1 MIRGPALW
9 SVCFGLVLAAC
20 AESEAPRAP
29 AGPQCTGELSAASD
43 PLAQAD
49 AFVVLPDTQFYAC
62 AYPDI
67 FLSQTRWLVEQR
79 AAQNIGLVLHT
90 GDIVDQNIATQ
101 WQVAATALH
110 ALDGV
115 VPYLLTPGNHDIDL
129 ARSTMLDR
137 YFALSDLASA
147 GGAEIC
153 ARNGGSLNN
162 TYAIARLRGEPWLFV
177 GLEFAPRDASVEWA
191 SELIRAHPDKPVV
204 LFTHAYLYSDGRRYD
219 RSIIPTQLF
228 HPDTYGLPVAE
239 GINDG
244 QDIWERL
251 VEPNENVRLVLS
263 GHVIPDGVG
272 RDGVGRASSLRA
284 SGSVVHEVLANF
296 QTCDRCPCAEVQG
309 GGGFLR
315 MFRLDQAGQ
324 LQVTTYSPHQQRFL
338 TDPEN
343 EFVLSGR

>member
-1 MIRGPALW
+1 M
-9 SVCFGLVLAAC
+9 LAAC
-20 AESEAPRAP
+20 AEAAGSRAP
-29 AGPQCTGELSAASD
+29 AGPQCTGELSD
-43 PLAQAD
+43 PTDPIAQAD

-79 AAQNIGLVLHT
+79 AAQNIGVVVHT
-90 GDIVDQNIATQ
+90 GDVVDQDIPTEWQIA
-101 WQVAATALH
+101 ANALH

-115 VPYLLTPGNHDIDL
+115 VPYLLIPGNHDIDL
-129 ARSTMLDR
+129 ARSTMLDD
-137 YFALSDLASA
+137 YFTLGDFASA
-147 GGAEIC
+147 GGAQLC
-153 ARNGGSLNN
+153 AGEAGSLNN
-162 TYAIARLRGEPWLFV
+162 SYAIVRLRGQPWLFV

-191 SELIRAHPDKPVV
+191 GEVIRAHPEMPVV
-204 LFTHAYLYSDGRRYD
+204 LFTHAYLNGDGRRYD

-228 HPDTYGLPVAE
+228 HPDTYGLPVDE

-244 QDIWERL
+244 QDIWERV

-263 GHVIPDGVG
+263 GHVLPDGVS
-272 RDGVGRASSLRA
+272 RASSLRA

-296 QTCDRCPCAEVQG
+296 QTCDLCPCAEVQG

-315 MFRLDQAGQ
+315 IFRLDQAGG

-343 EFVLSGR
+343 QFVLSGR